1 VAAVR
6 TAAAILLGALG
17 GLGFL
22 IAWSGWRGRRVLPD
36 LAQLTRRRGPRA
48 AAGSRRL
55 WWAVL
60 AGLVGWV
67 VTGWPALAGIV
78 VLAAWGLPHLFAGGG
93 RRALIAKTEAIAAWA
108 EMLRDA
114 MAAADGVEEAIE
126 ATVPIAPPPIRPAVA
141 LLDAARRSRPLPDAL
156 RDFGAEV
163 DHPSADLVVQALVIA
178 AEGEGTDFS
187 RVLSRLAAIT
197 RGEVRMRLRIEVGR
211 AALRTSARMILV
223 ILCVGVVGIS
233 LLSRDYLEP
242 YSTVEGQVILV
253 VVAGL
258 FAGGCVGLERMSR
271 IELPQRFTPRRRGLV
286 S

>member
-1 VAAVR
+1 MR
-6 TAAAILLGALG
+6 TAAAILLGAAG
-17 GLGFL
+17 GLGLL
-22 IAWSGWRGRRVLPD
+22 ITWSGWWGRPVLPR
-36 LAQLTRRRGPRA
+36 LVRPALHRGASA
-48 AAGSRRL
+48 ASRSGRL
-55 WWAVL
+55 WWAVF
-60 AGLVGWV
+60 AGLVWWL

-78 VLAAWGLPHLFAGGG
+78 VLAAWGVPRLFSGGE

-126 ATVPIAPPPIRPAVA
+126 ATVPIAPPPLRPAVA

-156 RDFGAEV
+156 GDFGAEV
-163 DHPSADLVVQALVIA
+163 NHPSADLVVQALVIA

-187 RVLSRLAAIT
+187 SVLSRLAAIT
-197 RGEVRMRLRIEVGR
+197 RGEVRMRLRVEVGR
-211 AALRTSARMILV
+211 ATLRTSARMILV

-242 YSTVEGQVILV
+242 YSSPEGQVILLV
-253 VVAGL
+253 AAGL
-258 FAGGCVGLERMSR
+258 FAGGCVLLERMSR
-271 IELPQRFTPRRRGLV
+271 IELPERFTPRRRGLA

>member
-1 VAAVR
+1 MR
-6 TAAAILLGALG
+6 TTAAILLGAVG
-17 GLGFL
+17 GLGVL
-22 IAWSGWRGRRVLPD
+22 IAWAGWRGRRVLPR
-36 LAQLTRRRGPRA
+36 LAQSPRHGGA
-48 AAGSRRL
+48 RATAGSRWL

-60 AGLVGWV
+60 AGVVAWL

-78 VLAAWGLPHLFAGGG
+78 VLAAWGLPRLFGGG
-93 RRALIAKTEAIAAWA
+93 ERRALIAKTEAIAAWA
-108 EMLRDA
+108 EMLRDS

-156 RDFGAEV
+156 RDFGVEV
-163 DHPSADLVVQALVIA
+163 DHPAADLVVQALVIA

-197 RGEVRMRLRIEVGR
+197 RGEVRMRLRVEVGR

-242 YSTVEGQVILV
+242 YSSPEGQVILV
-253 VVAGL
+253 AVAGL
-258 FAGGCVGLERMSR
+258 FASGCVLLERMSR
-271 IELPQRFTPRRRGLV
+271 IDLPQRFAPRRRGLAA
-286 S
+286 

>member
-1 VAAVR
+1 MR
-6 TAAAILLGALG
+6 TAAAILLGTAG
-17 GLGFL
+17 GLGVFMTW
-22 IAWSGWRGRRVLPD
+22 AGWRDRRVLPH
-36 LAQLTRRRGPRA
+36 LVLPEHLCATATAR
-48 AAGSRRL
+48 SRRL

-78 VLAAWGLPHLFAGGG
+78 VLAAWGLPRLFGGG
-93 RRALIAKTEAIAAWA
+93 QRRALIAQTEAIAAWT
-108 EMLRDA
+108 EMLRDS
-114 MAAADGVEEAIE
+114 MAAADGVEQAIE
-126 ATVPIAPPPIRPAVA
+126 ATVPIAPRPIRPAVA
-141 LLDAARRSRPLPDAL
+141 LLDAARRSRPLPEAL

-187 RVLSRLAAIT
+187 KVLSRLAAIT

-223 ILCVGVVGIS
+223 ILCVGVVGIA

-242 YSTVEGQVILV
+242 YSSAEGQVILV
-253 VVAGL
+253 VATGL
-258 FAGGCVGLERMSR
+258 FAGGCVLLERMSR
-271 IELPQRFTPRRRGLV
+271 IELPQRFAPRPRRPAP
-286 S
+286 